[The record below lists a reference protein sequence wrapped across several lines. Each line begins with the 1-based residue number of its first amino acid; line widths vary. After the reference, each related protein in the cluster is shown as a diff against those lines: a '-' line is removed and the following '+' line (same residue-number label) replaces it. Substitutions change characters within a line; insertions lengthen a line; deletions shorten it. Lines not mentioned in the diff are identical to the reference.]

1 MGIAP
6 KQPNKKRKEKRKRN
20 GIKESR
26 VSDPKGPTM
35 NNKKNYKKGTR
46 LDIIETI
53 HMTSILPVKGLD
65 VVDTPRTYK
74 DKLKEMKQETILN
87 EFRVNNKGQTYRV
100 FGLNNYEKNRS
111 EYSEF
116 LKDGFY
122 ENFVYYAQQLA
133 RNCKN
138 MPGGP
143 SMRVITCSETYM
155 MMKHAGVACDPYN
168 RPNLLQNIL
177 LDDHMNT
184 YYSSREIKSYSDY
197 KVDFKTIKGKNMT
210 NDTVKLLIS
219 SRITGFLL
227 SYSGAYAVYNLG
239 RSITNWQRGGE
250 LKMKTYLDYML
261 ANKLE
266 KPMMCESALLTLEN
280 YESLSKAITPLNKKD
295 MVASS
300 SFDNLKVSYKNI
312 YAIPYNLD
320 GRHMLEIM
328 LQPNWIKELKDTF
341 LSNFTMVDT
350 DIKPMPYD
358 AYTDDEYILLFCV
371 PDIRKLQTFTRYAE
385 NTNDKNKFI
394 ILCFDFQVEMLA
406 MSSSAVCRIQKTSF
420 QNFYYQYMKNK
431 RDKAR

>member
-1 MGIAP
+1 
-6 KQPNKKRKEKRKRN
+6 
-20 GIKESR
+20 
-26 VSDPKGPTM
+26 M

-53 HMTSILPVKGLD
+53 HMTSILPVKGLA

-74 DKLKEMKQETILN
+74 DKLKEMKQETLLN
-87 EFRVNNKGQTYRV
+87 DFRVKNDGITYRV
-100 FGLNNYEKNRS
+100 FGLNNYEQNRS
-111 EYSEF
+111 EYSMF

-122 ENFVYYAQQLA
+122 ENYVVYAQQLA

-143 SMRVITCSETYM
+143 SMRVITCSETYI

-168 RPNLLQNIL
+168 RPNLLQDIL

-197 KVDFKTIKGKNMT
+197 KVDFKTVNGKNML
-210 NDTVKLLIS
+210 NDTEKLLIS

-227 SYSGAYAVYNLG
+227 SYGGAYAVYNLG

-261 ANKLE
+261 ANKLDR
-266 KPMMCESALLTLEN
+266 PMRCESALLTLED
-280 YESLSKAITPLNKKD
+280 YESLSKAITPLNKVDKAAL
-295 MVASS
+295 AS
-300 SFDNLKVSYKNI
+300 FENLQVSYKNI

-328 LQPNWIKELKDTF
+328 LQPNWIKDLKDTF
-341 LSNFTMVDT
+341 LSGFTTVDVEL
-350 DIKPMPYD
+350 KPMPCD
-358 AYTDDEYILLFCV
+358 AYTENEYILLFCI
-371 PDIRKLQTFTRYAE
+371 PDMKKLQLFKKYAE
-385 NTNDKNKFI
+385 NTNDKNRFI
-394 ILCFDFQVEMLA
+394 ILCFDFQAEMLA
-406 MSSSAVCRIQKTSF
+406 KSCSAFCRIQKTNF
-420 QNFYYQYMKNK
+420 QNFYEQYMTDK
-431 RDKAR
+431 RNEVWN